1 MDMNSILNKILE
13 LRQRS
18 PNKVGEYLFSTFSNA
33 GLNVQKQAFFF
44 STKTDVFVGF
54 IMFLL
59 CALLLAAALKRKSLL
74 VIGAAFAIPLILFL
88 EFSLHIPVVSWPV
101 LKKSENVVVQFPVQN
116 ATEKVIIG
124 TPYAD
129 IRERE
134 QEPTRFEA
142 TISAFLLPIALA
154 ISALGLWQLVVH
166 FGRVTSEDIRT
177 IIVVTALISTVY
189 FGIWTGTAIRKSG
202 AANYIQ
208 DPGYNGDSVAMLT
221 TLALQR
227 KDKRLENTWATVA
240 FFGGPGGQ
248 GLERFERQ
256 LSQGRA
262 NRIQTVLIE
271 CREIGREGD
280 LAFVVPLEESE
291 DSVVTL
297 PWLVNLLTSSTLAVS
312 GRSPKVF
319 LEEPSEEERIAQ
331 RRFSSVML
339 TSVSAGEESAD
350 SDRAGTYEIEYAQV
364 EQVQQ
369 VLENMLLQVDAEQIR
384 RHLPAPPERGRP
396 AVRQK

>member
-1 MDMNSILNKILE
+1 MDTNSILNEILK
-13 LRQRS
+13 LRQHS
-18 PNKVGEYLFSTFSNA
+18 PDKVGEYLFSTFSNA
-33 GLNVQKQAFFF
+33 GLNVQKQVFFF
-44 STKTDVFVGF
+44 STKTDVLVGF

-88 EFSLHIPVVSWPV
+88 EFSLDIPVVSWPV

-129 IRERE
+129 IRERK

-166 FGRVTSEDIRT
+166 FGKVNSEDIRT

-202 AANYIQ
+202 AANIQ

-221 TLALQR
+221 TLAMQR
-227 KDKRLENTWATVA
+227 KDERLENTWATVA

-256 LSQGRA
+256 LSQGRG

-319 LEEPSEEERIAQ
+319 LEEPSEDEGIAK
-331 RRFSSVML
+331 RRFSSIML

-350 SDRAGTYEIEYAQV
+350 SDRAGTYEVEYEQV

-384 RHLPAPPERGRP
+384 RRLPAPPERGRP
-396 AVRQK
+396 AVRKK